1 MARELSVKDR
11 HDAIAKNVS
20 HQPTSPGPSRMASAA
35 LTTIPAIALLAGLL
49 AIALGQSQIARLLW
63 LGGTAPVL
71 VVLIVTILRGLAQ
84 GKIGLDIIAA
94 LAMAGA
100 IAGDE
105 ALAGVVIA
113 LMFAGGQALEQFAQG
128 RASSAMTALLSRVA
142 RSAQR
147 YQSGKLLTVPIESL
161 SPGDRILVRPGDV
174 LPADGLLIGPDA
186 TLDESALTGEPMPVR
201 RPAGD
206 ALASGVVNAG
216 SAFDMRVSR
225 PARESTYA
233 AILRLVEG
241 ARQSKAPMARMADR
255 YAIGFLM
262 LTLGMAGMAWWIW
275 ASPHRALAVLVV
287 ATPCPL
293 ILAVPVAL
301 VAGMSRCAGRGV
313 MVKTAGTLE
322 ALARIRTVLLDKTG
336 TLTRGYPSI
345 AVIEPEPS
353 VSAEQLLRLAG
364 SVGQA
369 SHHVMSQALVE
380 EARRRN
386 INLIPPGEA
395 HESAGDGVEGLVEG
409 ARIRIGRQDFV
420 LPGAGAE
427 KASSIPLGHAAL
439 YISSDGRY
447 VGRVLFKDELR
458 PDAHSTLGAFRT
470 NGIERI
476 VLLTGDRIDIAR
488 PIARSLG
495 LDHVIAD
502 ATPEDKVAAVKAEKC
517 LAPTMMIGDGIN
529 DAPAL
534 AFADV
539 GAALGARGAVAASQ
553 AADVVVLVD
562 KLERVA
568 EAVAIARR
576 TRRIALQSVLIG
588 MGLSLVG
595 MLSAAL
601 GYLEPVAGALLQEA
615 IDLAVVLNA
624 LRALGPA
631 LRSASAPVAD
641 LSVA

>member
-1 MARELSVKDR
+1 MVHDLSLTAQS
-11 HDAIAKNVS
+11 DADSKEASNP
-20 HQPTSPGPSRMASAA
+20 PTRPDLSRMASLSLVAVPAA
-35 LTTIPAIALLAGLL
+35 ALLAGLVAYL
-49 AIALGQSQIARLLW
+49 LERLQVAHILW
-63 LGGTAPVL
+63 LAGTVP
-71 VVLIVTILRGLAQ
+71 VLIVLAITILRGLMR
-84 GKIGLDIIAA
+84 GNVGLDIIAA

-100 IAGDE
+100 IWGEE
-105 ALAGVVIA
+105 ALAGVIIA

-142 RSAQR
+142 RSAQL
-147 YQSGKLLTVPIESL
+147 YQGDRLQTVPIESL
-161 SPGDRILVRPGDV
+161 LPGDRILVRPGDV
-174 LPADGLLIGPDA
+174 LPTDGLLIGPDA
-186 TLDESALTGEPMPVR
+186 TLDESALTGEAMPVR
-201 RPAGD
+201 RLAGD
-206 ALASGVVNAG
+206 ALASGIVNAG
-216 SAFDMRVSR
+216 AAFDLRVSR

-262 LTLGMAGMAWWIW
+262 LTLGLAGLAWWIW
-275 ASPHRALAVLVV
+275 DSPHRALAVLVV

-301 VAGMSRCAGRGV
+301 VAGMSRCAKRGV

-322 ALARIRTVLLDKTG
+322 TLARIRTVLFDKTG

-345 AVIEPEPS
+345 TRIEPEPS
-353 VSAEQLLRLAG
+353 VSVEQLLRMAG

-386 INLIPPGEA
+386 VDLIPPDEV
-395 HESAGDGVEGLVEG
+395 HESPGNGVEGLVEE
-409 ARIRIGRQDFV
+409 ARIRIGRLDFV
-420 LPGAGAE
+420 EADAGAE
-427 KASSIPLGHAAL
+427 RTSSVPTGHAAL
-439 YISSDGRY
+439 HVSSNGHC
-447 VGRVLFKDELR
+447 VGRVLFRDELR
-458 PDAHSTLGAFRT
+458 PDAYSTLDAFRAS
-470 NGIERI
+470 GIERI
-476 VLLTGDRIDIAR
+476 VLLTGDRADIAR
-488 PIARSLG
+488 PMATSLK
-495 LDHVIAD
+495 LDDVIAD

-517 LAPTMMIGDGIN
+517 HAPTMMIGDGIN

-562 KLERVA
+562 RIERVA
-568 EAVAIARR
+568 EALAIAHR
-576 TRRIALQSVLIG
+576 TRRIALQSVLVG

-595 MLSAAL
+595 MMSAAL
-601 GYLEPVAGALLQEA
+601 GYLDPVAGAFLQEA

-624 LRALGPA
+624 LRALRPA
-631 LRSASAPVAD
+631 LPATNRPA
-641 LSVA
+641 